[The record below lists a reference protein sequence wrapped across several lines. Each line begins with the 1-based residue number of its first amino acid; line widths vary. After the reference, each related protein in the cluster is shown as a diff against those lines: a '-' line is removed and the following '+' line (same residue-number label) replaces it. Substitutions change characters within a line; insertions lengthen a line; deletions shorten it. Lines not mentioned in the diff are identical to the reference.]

1 MTKYLVCGLIALCG
15 AALADDILI
24 ADFEG
29 ADYGNWKV
37 EGDAFGNAP
46 AHGTLP
52 NQMQVSGFQGK
63 GFVNSYVGGDG
74 TQGKLTSPE
83 FTIERK
89 YINMLVGGG
98 CHPKQTC
105 ANLIIDGSVARTL
118 TGRNSEAL
126 YWQTWNV
133 AELNGKTAH
142 IEIVDKSTV
151 GWGHINIDQ
160 IVQSD
165 ERKQEEIMTSELYN
179 ETYRPQFHF
188 SAKKNWLNDPNGL
201 VFYAGEYHLF
211 FQYNPFGIEWGNMHW
226 NHAVSKDLVHWE
238 ELPIALEPDAHGT
251 CFSGSAVIDWNNS
264 AGFQTGDEKV
274 LVAIYT
280 GAPVPEV
287 EGGPKFTQCLAY
299 SNDRGRTWTKYDKNP
314 VLEHIIGGNRDPKV
328 QWHAPSKQWVMA
340 LYLDKQD
347 YALFGSKDLKSWA
360 RLCDVHVPDC
370 SECPDFFELHVDG
383 DAGQSK
389 WLFLGANGNYLIG
402 TFDGKTFK
410 SESGP
415 HRGDYGANFY
425 AIQSYSNIPEAD
437 GRRIQIAWMN
447 GGKYPEMPFNQQMS
461 FPCELTLRTL
471 PEGLRVCRWP
481 VREIEGL
488 RDQEATLSERVV
500 GPDETIAAGIKGE
513 LLDIEAEFAL
523 ADAPEFGLKVRGEE
537 VTYSAKDATVS
548 CLGKTAPLKPVD
560 GRIRLRVLADRTS
573 LEVFGNGGAISM
585 SSCFLPRSDERSV
598 EAFARGG
605 KANVVSLCV
614 HTLRSAWLKAK

>member
-1 MTKYLVCGLIALCG
+1 MKHLICVLIALFG
-15 AALADDILI
+15 VASADDILI

-29 ADYGNWKV
+29 ADYGNWKS
-37 EGDAFGNAP
+37 EGDAFGAGP

-52 NQMQVSGFQGK
+52 NQMAVSGFLGK
-63 GFVNSYVGGDG
+63 GLVNSYAGGDG
-74 TQGKLTSPE
+74 TKGKLTSPE
-83 FTIERK
+83 FTIGRK
-89 YINMLVGGG
+89 FVNVLVGGG
-98 CHPKQTC
+98 YHPNETC
-105 ANLIIDGSVARTL
+105 MNLVIDGKIARTL
-118 TGRNSEAL
+118 TGRNNEAL

-133 AELNGKTAH
+133 AELSGKIAH
-142 IEIVDKSTV
+142 IEIVDTSTV

-165 ERKQEEIMTSELYN
+165 ERKQEELMTSELYN

-211 FQYNPFGIEWGNMHW
+211 FQHNPFGIEWGNMHW
-226 NHAVSKDLVHWE
+226 GHAVSKDLVHWE
-238 ELPIALEPDAHGT
+238 ELPIALDPDEHGT
-251 CFSGSAVIDWNNS
+251 CFSGSAVIDWNNT

-274 LVAIYT
+274 IVAIYT

-314 VLEHIIGGNRDPKV
+314 ALEHIIGGNRDPKV
-328 QWHAPSKQWVMA
+328 QWHAPSGQWVMA
-340 LYLDKQD
+340 LYLDRQD

-370 SECPDFFELHVDG
+370 TECPDFFELHVDG
-383 DAGQSK
+383 DATQSK

-402 TFDGKTFK
+402 AFDGKTFTP
-410 SESGP
+410 ESGP
-415 HRGDYGANFY
+415 FRGDYGANFY
-425 AIQSYSNIPEAD
+425 AIQSYDDIPASD

-447 GGKYPEMPFNQQMS
+447 GGRYPEMPFNQQMS

-471 PEGLRVCRWP
+471 PEGLRLCRWP

-488 RDQEATLSERVV
+488 RESEVALNDRAV
-500 GPDETIAAGIKGE
+500 GSGENVAADAKGE
-513 LLDIEAEFAL
+513 LFDIEAEFGL
-523 ADAPEFGLKVRGEE
+523 GDAAESGLKVRGEE
-537 VTYSAKDATVS
+537 IVYSAKDATVS
-548 CLGKTAPLKPVD
+548 CLGKSAPLKPVD
-560 GRIRLRVLADRTS
+560 GHIRLRVLVDRTS

-605 KANVVSLCV
+605 KVNVVSLRV
-614 HTLRSAWLKAK
+614 HTLRSAWPRVK